1 MTVAE
6 LTLAS
11 SEWGRF
17 THVVRSGGLWGSGVT
32 ACGITFA
39 RLVPPEQPVELCNA
53 CRREL
58 GGAAQALADELASAA
73 IGGRAL

>member
-1 MTVAE
+1 MTVE
-6 LTLAS
+6 QRTLAS
-11 SEWGRF
+11 SEWGRLA
-17 THVVRSGGLWGSGVT
+17 HVVRSGGLWGSGAT

-58 GGAAQALADELASAA
+58 GAAAQALADELASAA
-73 IGGRAL
+73 IGGRSL